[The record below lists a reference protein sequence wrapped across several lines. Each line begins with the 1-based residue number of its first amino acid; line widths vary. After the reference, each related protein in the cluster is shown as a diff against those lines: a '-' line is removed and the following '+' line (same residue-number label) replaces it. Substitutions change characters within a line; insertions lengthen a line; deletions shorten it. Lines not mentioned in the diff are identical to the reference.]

1 MPDVDEPLAVVL
13 EESRACYSILLPG
26 QLFGK
31 PGERIGLAFILHRLL
46 TTKGRNTQDIYA
58 IVACFFERLYAI
70 FACYLSLV
78 Q

>member
-1 MPDVDEPLAVVL
+1 MPDIVEPLAVVL
-13 EESRACYSILLPG
+13 EEAGACYGILLPG
-26 QLFGK
+26 QLLGK

-58 IVACFFERLYAI
+58 IVAYFFERLYAI
-70 FACYLSLV
+70 IACYLSFV